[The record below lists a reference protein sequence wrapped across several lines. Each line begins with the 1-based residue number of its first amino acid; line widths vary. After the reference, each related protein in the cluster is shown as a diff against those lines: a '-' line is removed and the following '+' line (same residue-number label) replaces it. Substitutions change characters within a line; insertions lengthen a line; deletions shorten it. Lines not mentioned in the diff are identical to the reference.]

1 MKRKEGYRTMIGRNN
16 RWRKGNK
23 EGGVDKAVRR
33 RKRKK
38 GVFNS
43 KKKDER
49 RENIDKMG
57 CSSVIKNLNVMGDI
71 MI

>member
-1 MKRKEGYRTMIGRNN
+1 
-16 RWRKGNK
+16 
-23 EGGVDKAVRR
+23 VDKAVRR